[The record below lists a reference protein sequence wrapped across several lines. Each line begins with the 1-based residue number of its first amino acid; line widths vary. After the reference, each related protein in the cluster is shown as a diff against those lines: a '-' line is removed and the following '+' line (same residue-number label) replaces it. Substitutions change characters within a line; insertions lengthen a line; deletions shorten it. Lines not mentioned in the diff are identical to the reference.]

1 MRIRTGIRRTT
12 TQMLNH
18 SRRKTNLS
26 ASRRS
31 SLLSAARKNAGL
43 NNTRL
48 GMMMNANS
56 IQSAR
61 LLRSNYEKLEK
72 SATSLE
78 EQLVVYSY
86 VALGGFLWS
95 LWAIYKSALGE
106 EFGEYT
112 IIMYRYAKG
121 YYRKIAKLHKS

>member
-1 MRIRTGIRRTT
+1 MCDPLIDIAMCAIYSYFDDEKTDHLIEVYF
-12 TQMLNH
+12 Q
-18 SRRKTNLS
+18 RKP
-26 ASRRS
+26 
-31 SLLSAARKNAGL
+31 
-43 NNTRL
+43 
-48 GMMMNANS
+48 
-56 IQSAR
+56 
-61 LLRSNYEKLEK
+61 
-72 SATSLE
+72 SLE